1 MTLSDSSPAVSTAVV
16 PEGANAPVATAAS
29 GLVDRER
36 RERNVLKVLA
46 LVLIG
51 AYELCFGRFF
61 PNLNGNLGQDY
72 AYVLPDLLAGD
83 YWFRENGAFAV
94 PWFTPAF
101 CGGRPYYA
109 DPQSMYYSLAQW
121 LSFLMDPLTAVHAS
135 LLVFAVAGLA
145 GMYRLARDLCGASR
159 EAALLAGAV
168 FMFNGFYAV
177 RMIIGHYTF
186 HSLMLVPLLAWL
198 LTRSSAPRPGTAAST
213 ARDTWYGLL
222 AALVLAYMLNSGLGS
237 LMVVGLLA
245 ALGLVG
251 VIGLQAAEALP
262 VRRVVV
268 RLAVAA
274 AGSLALSAAHLVA
287 SLSLLGNFPRSDYRL
302 PGFGD
307 LWSALDILLKALF
320 LAPGDIAEQAA
331 AQLLNVQW
339 GLGRHEF
346 EFGVTILPLLALLFL
361 GYQRLRRGAAG
372 IGAPGARTSAR
383 LWGLVLVL
391 VLIVPLAFNV
401 YDRDWNV
408 LLKQLPLIGSSSTFV
423 RWFFVYIP
431 VLALAMAPAIDAVPL
446 ASRRR
451 TAAGAGVVLLALNLG
466 HDFSAY
472 HAEHYPVRHIRDGYA
487 ELTRTGQVPPV
498 TALGEYRARNGE
510 PLTPIFRNDALTR
523 GVSQLLCY
531 YPTFGYGLEHLPVRD
546 MKIGQVDELLGG
558 THFNLKN
565 PACYVFPAANQCT
578 PGDHF
583 LSAQRE
589 SVLRFAAYR
598 DWPFEISAAQQ
609 LAEAVSVAGLVL
621 VPLGILVPWLSRRRG
636 A

>member
-1 MTLSDSSPAVSTAVV
+1 MALSASSPAVPTAAVAEDAKP
-16 PEGANAPVATAAS
+16 PEGTPGIGPA
-29 GLVDRER
+29 DRER
-36 RERNVLKVLA
+36 RERNLLKVA
-46 LVLIG
+46 VLVLIG

-61 PNLNGNLGQDY
+61 PNINGNLGHDY

-83 YWFRENGAFAV
+83 YWFRANGPFAV

-121 LSFLMDPLTAVHAS
+121 LSFVMDPLTAVHAS
-135 LLVFAVAGLA
+135 LLLFAVAGLA

-177 RMIIGHYTF
+177 RMIVGHYTF

-198 LTRSSAPRPGTAAST
+198 LTCSSAPRISAPASS

-245 ALGLVG
+245 ALGLVA
-251 VIGLQAAEALP
+251 VVGLQATQALSP
-262 VRRVVV
+262 RRVAARLTVAIAGALVV
-268 RLAVAA
+268 
-274 AGSLALSAAHLVA
+274 SAAHLVA
-287 SLSLLGNFPRSDYRL
+287 SLSLLGNFPRSDYLL
-302 PGFGD
+302 PGFAD
-307 LWSALDILLKALF
+307 LWSALGILLKALF
-320 LAPGDIAEQAA
+320 LAPGDIAELAA

-339 GLGRHEF
+339 VLGRHEF
-346 EFGVTILPLLALLFL
+346 EYGVTLLPLLALLFL
-361 GYQRLRRGAAG
+361 AYQRLRGGPAR
-372 IGAPGARTSAR
+372 IGALAARPSAR
-383 LWGLVLVL
+383 LWGAFLLLVLA
-391 VLIVPLAFNV
+391 VPLAFNV

-423 RWFFVYIP
+423 RWFFIYIP
-431 VLALAMAPAIDAVPL
+431 VLALVMAPAIDALPL
-446 ASRRR
+446 GSRRR
-451 TAAGAGVVLLALNLG
+451 VAAGAGMVLLALNLS

-472 HAEHYPVRHIRDGYA
+472 HAEPYPVRHIREGYA
-487 ELTRTGQVPPV
+487 ELTRSGQVPPV
-498 TALGEYRARNGE
+498 KALGEYRARNGE
-510 PLTPIFRNDALTR
+510 PLSPVFRNDALTH

-546 MKIGQVDELLGG
+546 MKIGNVDELLGG

-589 SVLRFAAYR
+589 SALRFAAYR
-598 DWPFEISAAQQ
+598 DWPFQVSAAQQ

-621 VPLGILVPWLSRRRG
+621 LPLGILVPWLGRRRG
-636 A
+636 N